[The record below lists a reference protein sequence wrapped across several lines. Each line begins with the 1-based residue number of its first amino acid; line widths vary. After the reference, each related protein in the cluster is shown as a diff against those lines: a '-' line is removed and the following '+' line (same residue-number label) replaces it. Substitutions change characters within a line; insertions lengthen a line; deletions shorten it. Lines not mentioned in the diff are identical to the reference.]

1 MYPITVQQKERDTIG
16 LRQHSPQSRRTY
28 VLKLISWHYT
38 RVANRNTRLRVT
50 ISPSEAF
57 PFTNCVAVN
66 PLDFPDE
73 LVHILIN
80 GYPLT
85 VRYGVT
91 SLTSYKPL
99 NCHYNRHDKDGQVA
113 LGSIGISLA
122 QRRWIGIKEI
132 GAEVTVEHFPG
143 STTLNHEAPKFAQAI
158 EIEVDFLQRA
168 NGNGNNNNTLLYY
181 SAKDMCRSFVD
192 GFRGIVM
199 TTGQQIVFM
208 FQGDKFIGTIKSVNF
223 GGDQPIVPPPSPP
236 QSGDGTGIIL
246 ADTKVIFSKASGS
259 TITIIPSVP

>member
-1 MYPITVQQKERDTIG
+1 
-16 LRQHSPQSRRTY
+16 
-28 VLKLISWHYT
+28 
-38 RVANRNTRLRVT
+38 
-50 ISPSEAF
+50 
-57 PFTNCVAVN
+57 
-66 PLDFPDE
+66 
-73 LVHILIN
+73 
-80 GYPLT
+80 
-85 VRYGVT
+85 
-91 SLTSYKPL
+91 
-99 NCHYNRHDKDGQVA
+99 VA

-208 FQGDKFIGTIKSVNF
+208 FQGEKFIGTIKSVDF
-223 GGDQPIVPPPSPP
+223 GGDHPIVPPPSPP